1 MLRKCNRLLNYLTIK
16 QEIMAEEF
24 TVDRS
29 FYKDQIFSVGI
40 LFVAFKAWEVLTIIK
55 KEDRH
60 LLQKFA

>member
-1 MLRKCNRLLNYLTIK
+1 MLRKCNCLLNYLTIK

-40 LFVAFKAWEVLTIIK
+40 LFVAFKA
-55 KEDRH
+55 
-60 LLQKFA
+60 